1 MRQWIKPPLGCLHPI
16 SEDQLT
22 VLLLIQFPAN
32 AFWKATDQVFGTH
45 YLCQSRLALALYGHA
60 CYEHFGGKPAHE
72 RFPLLLIYSL
82 SLYLGSKPKQI
93 GKHKK

>member
-1 MRQWIKPPLGCLHPI
+1 MRQWIKPPLRGLHPI

-22 VLLLIQFPAN
+22 VLFLIQFPVN

-45 YLCQSRLALALYGHA
+45 YLCPSRLALALYGHA
-60 CYEHFGGKPAHE
+60 CYEHLGGKPAHE

-82 SLYLGSKPKQI
+82 SLLGK
-93 GKHKK
+93 